1 MVIDKAM
8 AHYLQHDDE
17 AKQDAQINA
26 SNAASERQESEQ
38 LSE

>member
-17 AKQDAQINA
+17 AKRIKRRKR
-26 SNAASERQESEQ
+26 AARK
-38 LSE
+38 